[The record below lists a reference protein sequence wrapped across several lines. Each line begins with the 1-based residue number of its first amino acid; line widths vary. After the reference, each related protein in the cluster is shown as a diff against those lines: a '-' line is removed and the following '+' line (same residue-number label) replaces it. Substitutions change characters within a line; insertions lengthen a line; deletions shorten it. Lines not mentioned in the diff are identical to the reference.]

1 MAPVTT
7 RTAPEAPVP
16 RRERL
21 ALLVP
26 YRDRARYLDIFL
38 REVPR
43 YLEKINGISDYT
55 IYVAEQTS
63 PDLFNLALSR
73 NVAAGVALGDGGFD
87 YLVFHDVDI
96 IPVERVDYGP
106 RPFNVAWFL
115 SAGSCKVRA
124 PDFVAANGY
133 NPRFVGW
140 GDEDVDF
147 YHRLRHTGAEVRE
160 WHHLP
165 ESRGAVAVNLEWPDL
180 SEADARIW
188 SQSYF
193 GHRGEGPRFVPYP
206 GGREAPPLERYD
218 KSRDFHR
225 RDKQRENHSLWNRVH
240 ALPAPQK
247 SLYICENGLCELR
260 REPIGRAR
268 RDRIEWLRYRTEEVM
283 QSPVKTIDLAPRP
296 APRTS
301 LFEVLSEDVGWGE
314 LTVDGSLGYDG
325 GCSPL
330 PRCRADLRDA
340 LVVSAHAPSRVEIQ
354 TFAPVEIFGFLNASA
369 TFDPRNPVEMWADW
383 NFVGELTVPGDA
395 TTGLRLEPGRHL
407 LVTTCVQPG
416 SRHTL
421 WGLRAAAPA
430 GPGRLT
436 VLTIAACD
444 EDQIPEML
452 ALFGRSARKA
462 GVNVRVCCAG
472 ERYAS
477 HSEMRIRR
485 LRQVVDSLT
494 TDRVA
499 YVDGRDC
506 LFLEGPERIE
516 RRFER
521 AGAPLV
527 IGARSADRG
536 DRPDPG
542 FWIGERP
549 AVARALAAIEGLV
562 ERARRDPA
570 PGDLPALEQA
580 RRTPD
585 DDRAFWRIAL
595 EGGLIEATM
604 DRGGRLSRNVSG
616 LEMSL
621 VGNPE
626 LELEDGDLSTP
637 SGRRPCVLHFSGHA
651 RGYAMHQWGGL
662 LGAY

>member
-1 MAPVTT
+1 MASVTA
-7 RTAPEAPVP
+7 RSLREVP
-16 RRERL
+16 SPRPERL

-43 YLEKINGISDYT
+43 YLERVNCISDYT

-73 NVAAGVALGDGGFD
+73 NVAAGAALGDGGFD

-96 IPVERVDYGP
+96 IPIERVDYGP

-147 YHRLRHTGAEVRE
+147 YHRLRHTGAEVKE
-160 WHHLP
+160 WHRLP

-180 SEADARIW
+180 SEADALNW
-188 SQSYF
+188 SRSYF

-206 GGREAPPLERYD
+206 GGPEAPPIERYD
-218 KSRDFHR
+218 KSRDFLR
-225 RDKQRENHSLWNRVH
+225 CDKQREIHSLWNRVR
-240 ALPAPQK
+240 ALPSPQK
-247 SLYICENGLCELR
+247 SLYMRENGLCELR
-260 REPIGRAR
+260 RETIVRER
-268 RDRIEWLRYRTEEVM
+268 RGRIEWLRYRTEEVM

-296 APRTS
+296 AARTS
-301 LFEVLSEDVGWGE
+301 LFEVRSEDVGWGE

-325 GCSPL
+325 GCCPL

-340 LVVSAHAPSRVEIQ
+340 IVVSAHAPSRVELE
-354 TFAPVEIFGFLNASA
+354 TFAPAEIFGFLNASA
-369 TFDPRNPVEMWADW
+369 TFRPQNPVEMWADW

-395 TTGLRLEPGRHL
+395 TTGMRLEPGRHL
-407 LVTTCVQPG
+407 LVTTCVEPG

-421 WGLRAAAPA
+421 WGLRPAAPA

-436 VLTIAACD
+436 VLTIAAGD

-452 ALFGRSARKA
+452 ALFARSARKA
-462 GVNVRVCCAG
+462 GVNVRVCFAG
-472 ERYAS
+472 EPYVS

-485 LRQVVDSLT
+485 LRRVVDSLPT
-494 TDRVA
+494 ERVA
-499 YVDGRDC
+499 YVDGRDS

-516 RRFER
+516 RRVER

-527 IGARSADRG
+527 IGARNAEGG

-542 FWIGERP
+542 LWVGERS
-549 AVARALAAIEGLV
+549 AVTGALATLEEMV
-562 ERARRDPA
+562 ERARRGPA
-570 PGDLPALEQA
+570 PGDPPLLEQA
-580 RRTPD
+580 RRRPD
-585 DDRAFWRIAL
+585 DDRVFWQIAL
-595 EGGLIEATM
+595 EGGLIEAKM
-604 DRGGRLSRNVSG
+604 DREGQLCRNVSG
-616 LEMSL
+616 LDMAL
-621 VGNPE
+621 VGNPD
-626 LELEDGDLSTP
+626 LEIERGAPSTI

>member
-1 MAPVTT
+1 MASVTA
-7 RTAPEAPVP
+7 RPIREVPSP

-43 YLEKINGISDYT
+43 YLEKVNGISDYT

-73 NVAAGVALGDGGFD
+73 NVAAGLALGDGGFD

-96 IPVERVDYGP
+96 IPIERVDYGP

-115 SAGSCKVRA
+115 SAGSCKVRER
-124 PDFVAANGY
+124 DFVAANGY

-147 YHRLRHTGAEVRE
+147 YHRLRHTGAEVKE
-160 WHHLP
+160 WHRLP

-180 SEADARIW
+180 SEADALTW

-206 GGREAPPLERYD
+206 GGREAPQLERYD

-225 RDKQRENHSLWNRVH
+225 GDKQRENHALWNRVR

-247 SLYICENGLCELR
+247 SLYMRENGLCELR
-260 REPIGRAR
+260 REPIVRERRAGV
-268 RDRIEWLRYRTEEVM
+268 EWLRYRTEEVTR
-283 QSPVKTIDLAPRP
+283 SAAKTIDLARPP

-301 LFEVLSEDVGWGE
+301 LFEVRSEDVGWGE

-325 GCSPL
+325 GCCPL

-340 LVVSAHAPSRVEIQ
+340 IIVSAHAPSRVEIE
-354 TFAPVEIFGFLNASA
+354 TFVPVKIFGFLNASA

-395 TTGLRLEPGRHL
+395 TTGMRLEPGRHL
-407 LVTTCVQPG
+407 LVTTCVEPG

-421 WGLRAAAPA
+421 WGLRGAAPTA
-430 GPGRLT
+430 PDRLT

-444 EDQIPEML
+444 EDRIPELL

-462 GVNVRVCCAG
+462 GVNVRVCFAG
-472 ERYAS
+472 EPYVS

-485 LRQVVDSLT
+485 LRGVVDSLR

-527 IGARSADRG
+527 IGARHADG
-536 DRPDPG
+536 CDRPDPG
-542 FWIGERP
+542 FWIGERS
-549 AVARALAAIEGLV
+549 AVARALAALEELV
-562 ERARRDPA
+562 ERARRGATPGAPPA
-570 PGDLPALEQA
+570 FEHA

-585 DDRAFWRIAL
+585 DDRAFWQMAL
-595 EGGLIEATM
+595 ESGLIEATM
-604 DRGGRLSRNVSG
+604 DREGRLSRNVSE
-616 LEMSL
+616 LDLSL
-621 VGNPE
+621 VGNPD
-626 LELEDGDLSTP
+626 LEIEDGGLSTI
-637 SGRRPCVLHFSGHA
+637 SGRRPCVVHFSGYA